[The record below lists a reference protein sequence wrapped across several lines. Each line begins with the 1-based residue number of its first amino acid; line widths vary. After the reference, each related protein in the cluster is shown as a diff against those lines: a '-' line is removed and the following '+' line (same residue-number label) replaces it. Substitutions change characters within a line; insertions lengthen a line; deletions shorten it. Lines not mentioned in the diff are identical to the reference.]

1 MAQKKVQFNKIVKN
15 QLPSYVQSEFP
26 LVGEFLSAYY
36 TGQEYQGGPI
46 DLINNIDKYIKLSE
60 CGNITKETTLT
71 ERAEDTDTTLNV
83 PATFGFPEN
92 NGLLKINNE
101 IISYGRKTDI
111 SFVDCVRGFSG
122 ITSYTN
128 PDNPE
133 DLVFSTSE
141 AEPHEEDTIVE
152 NLSAL
157 FLEEFLRKIK
167 HQLLYGIQKDLHD
180 DLDKGTFITRSK
192 DFYSSRGT
200 DESFKILFRALFN
213 ENAELNRPMDHVMSP
228 SNAGFRKTWDII
240 VEEVMGS
247 PLDLVNQ
254 TLFQDGFENIDP
266 ASAPVAHVEQINVGL
281 ATNIFWKVSLDHSW
295 NLGDGSMELMNGNF
309 ASHAKSLVIG
319 DVGIAQTYIDVDSTL
334 GFPNSGTLALNYAS
348 GGTGIATYSHKTL
361 NQFLGINTTSVG
373 STIRDQA
380 VIDQDTYAYSADT
393 GAGTTDGIRVKIR
406 SVLNNLEIP
415 PNTRYYTK
423 GTKIKTKA
431 LGLIGTSFHENN
443 WLFNTVQNYD
453 IKGLYLIDAINSTYR
468 LVTKDPNILRIG
480 DFVRCYN
487 KNKVLLDNKFEVRDV
502 YDEYNCIIRGEGL
515 PIPSTPGE
523 GIQDEIVNV
532 RREISRIDSDIHVD
546 LNNLIANVQNVYVGS
561 NNVLI
566 ASNSLP
572 SSGRLKLNTK
582 NSKVVISGTYIEGET
597 EIVLTTGV
605 DHNFYTGDAVYYTPD
620 KDGVDT
626 IDSSGNVIRQEWVK
640 SQLFSEGLYFIY
652 RIDDNKVKF
661 AKSRSNIYAGIFA
674 GVETSI
680 DYVTI
685 DNNTVEKYY
694 FHDRKVEPQK
704 LLRKIGKPIYDGKV
718 YETPIGYTGILVNGV
733 EILNYKSTDAVYA
746 GQLDSVEIT
755 KGGENFDVINPPVLS
770 IIDSVGTG
778 ATGVVA
784 VEGDFKEIKVL
795 DPGFDYIET
804 PIVKITGGGGEGA
817 TAIAKLVTKEHIVT
831 FDATG
836 LSTSIQVG
844 LDTSIIGFTTYHK
857 FRTGERVRYETH
869 GKKSLTGLTT
879 GAVYYVGPVDDTNIK
894 LYTSLPDSIAG
905 VGTTGFTDFGEG
917 NHDFQSLNGK
927 AVVGSIT
934 LTNPGSGYKN
944 KKRTFQPVGV
954 NTASDIIT
962 IKDHRFKDQEVVRYS
977 LDIGDGSNVPIAG
990 LSTTLDYYVKVLD
1003 EDSFK
1008 LANVGVGT
1016 TVNDFYFNTNQFT
1029 EFRSTGLGTHSFN
1042 YPPIKVEVIG
1052 PVGISSIQG
1061 NTFDCIAQPII
1072 RGPITSIH
1080 LIEKGVGYGSS
1091 EILNFERDPDIKLWT
1106 GNGAVVTPVVHNGV
1120 IVDVSVNFGGTDY
1133 NSPPNLRISG
1143 FGTGADLVPE
1153 LDSNTGKLVSV
1164 KVNKGGIG
1172 YGVSTTKIDVVESG
1186 KGAYFKPRVQKWTV
1200 NEFRRNF
1207 NSILNDDAFISKPT
1221 NKDFGLQISYVYA
1234 PRSLRKILYTSGSDG
1249 DVLYGKKDLTL
1260 ANGQEANTDKH
1271 SPIIGWSYDGYPIYG
1286 PYGYTSR
1293 TGGSIIQLKSGYKE
1307 RSVALVNRPP
1317 TTVFPE
1323 EFFVE
1328 DFEWSYSTDDG
1339 ILDAKNGRFC
1349 VTPEYPNGTYAY
1361 FATFES
1367 QVEGTGPFVD
1377 YKRPAF
1383 PYLIGDSYNARPDP
1397 FNFERLSTQDDIDL
1411 NKTDWSRNTY
1421 PYSLDKDYS
1430 GYSYV
1435 KEPYTYIPNDSVIK
1449 FAEKGGVT
1457 SIGILT
1463 GGRDYQ
1469 VGDKLVFEKDIDNTF
1484 SAAGQVSR
1492 VAGPGI
1498 GTLAVTHSK
1507 MEDVEFY
1514 PLEGRPG
1521 AFVGIATTSHGFI
1534 NNTLLTLS
1542 GISTTNSKLEG
1553 SYNIGVS
1560 TNVLAL
1566 EVGIATEGV
1575 TGIVTY
1581 LSVKGDLS
1589 YPAIKENDVLRL
1601 AGILTTGFFGDEY
1614 VRVLNIDRYN
1624 SRVRVLRDLKA
1635 QTGLSH
1641 TATTTIKEVPR
1652 KFTFVSS
1659 ANTAYSPRQNREYYF
1674 NPIES
1679 VGLGSAFPVGVAG
1692 TLAGA
1697 GSTVFFS
1704 NPGAGATQYYV
1715 PSQSIYIRDHALETG
1730 DQVTYHTN
1738 SPGADAI
1745 GIITSSNQVATGDKI
1760 DLTSYTSLYVSRIS
1774 PDLVGLSTVKVGLG
1788 STGSYVGLAD
1798 STSHQGLVYF
1808 SGVGTGFYHSFKTIK
1823 YDDIIKGSIEQ
1834 NLVTVSVASSHALTH
1849 KDEVVV
1855 FVNPQNSGITTIK
1868 YDPTNRKMIAG
1879 GLYYTASG
1887 ITTSASLTGNP
1898 NSISLPNHGLITGQ
1912 KIIHKSET
1920 PAGGLVN
1927 NREYFVYVIDK
1938 DRIKLTADKYETQK
1952 GIPTFVGITTANVG
1966 TLCLVNPP
1974 LTYYPDTN
1982 VTFDLS
1988 DSSLS
1993 YRQSSTD
2000 YPAFEL
2006 EFYLDSKYTQRYQTN
2021 GVGKEFDIVQTGDI
2035 GVSSDA
2041 KVTVKINKYT
2051 PKLFYYRLNPIDL
2064 PENPKINRELVTD
2077 ADIVGNNEII
2087 LKTSDY
2093 AGRFNI
2099 LQQSTNT
2106 FIYDI
2111 PKYPEINSYSSSTS
2125 DISYDTD
2132 ATTAYGRITGTKIT
2146 SSGNGYLEVPGITTV
2161 TSATGKG
2168 VILESAS
2175 DNIGRVKKTSIENI
2189 GFDYPTDNTLRPRAL
2204 FPQILTLEP
2213 LTGLDTIGITSV
2225 GRGYNT
2231 PPALIVIDGK
2241 TKKEVKDLDLRFDGD
2256 NLKVDILKNTNSLY
2270 NTTPTILPVNNPNG
2284 VRFKDI
2290 SYDTATKIA
2299 TATIRTPCSRV
2310 QDFWFEVGMNIMVEN
2325 ASVGVGS
2332 TGQGFNTS
2340 DYDYS
2345 LFTISGVSTNLG
2357 AYPTISWSMA
2367 DHLSKADNQLPGSF
2381 DSVASSVIITPQQF
2395 FPTFVPTLKSNIFN
2409 KGETVSDG
2417 LASGVID
2424 KWDEE
2429 NSQLTIESNREFTVG
2444 KIIQAKE
2451 TGAKATLIGK
2461 FGLEARYNLDYYAI
2475 VDNGW
2480 EYTTGFLND
2489 ELQRIHDN
2497 DYYQNFSYSI
2507 KSRVTYDDWKDV
2519 VGALNHTAGFRKWS
2533 NLQMESTPDD
2543 GDALHPIPDGQTT
2556 VVIDMMGVESLNCVQ
2571 FFDLA
2576 TENYFIA
2583 DMPYSDEI
2591 LVKNRVLTDYAES
2604 IGNRVLNVD
2613 DISQYF
2619 DDNARTTRYSDILR
2633 QSVKDGRSQKI
2644 VALIRD
2650 RLYGGERQ
2658 IMMINALHDI
2668 DRGFSMINQYGDVST
2683 VSDLGG
2689 FDYTFEG
2696 GETVLRFYP
2705 TKYEVNNY
2713 NVRTFSYN
2721 IDKNV
2726 LGIET
2731 SVASIG
2737 STTIGISTDFTGSL
2751 ISIASTNVQI
2761 AGGAADEIYRFV
2773 GVGTNISGTRSA
2785 KIMVTAETD
2794 TGRVEYDEV
2803 SLICDGTEVSW
2814 MEYGQLTIHSYQDPY
2829 SSAGN
2834 IGTFYSY
2841 MNGQDIVLKYTPDA
2855 GFTTTRINAIAVAF
2869 STEGY
2874 KNTSETSYD
2883 FTYGTMQTQSTF
2895 MEASADP
2902 DEVGIGS
2909 YADDYD
2915 AAYCIIQATDPATN
2929 SHCLSELLI
2938 VDDYAEDAADQI
2950 YLNEYGEVHVGT
2962 AFTDLGT
2969 VSGRRASGDRT
2980 EITYRPASGR
2990 DIDVKIF
2997 MNVLRVD
3004 ENTNIPGGRVAGGE
3018 ILKEFN
3024 NASIESNGATYE
3036 GTENTVRKAFNLQ
3049 YKTDDIF
3056 KRNFDGSSPVTINVA
3071 DNTLEIPNH
3080 FFVTGEQVKYSVST
3094 GFTTDAISIANTSFA
3109 GIGSTTR
3116 VPENVF
3122 VIKKSENIIR
3132 LARSAE
3138 DALKQIP
3145 VPLDITSVGIG
3156 TSHSIT
3162 GVNPNQK
3169 VLFAIDNM
3177 IQSPIAGTS
3186 VTTTLADSAAL
3197 AQDVIKFTG
3206 ISSFAGADYIQV
3218 GSGNTIECMK
3228 ILSVGIG
3235 STNQIKVRRGW
3246 LGTPEAGFAT
3256 GTTVQKIRGH
3266 YNIVDNN
3273 VHFIEPPHGQQPM
3286 GSTTNPPD
3294 ERDWIGITTSSSFQ
3308 GRIFLRGGIPN
3319 GTEETYTKNYLY
3331 DDISNLFT
3339 GYTKEFPL
3347 TVDKEEV
3354 VGIATNNGIIIINGV
3369 FQGPG
3374 LTNNYTMAEAG
3385 SASTITFTGTASSVA
3400 FDPNN
3405 ANIPVGGIIVSVSST
3420 DGYGYQPLV
3429 SAGATITV
3437 SAAGTI
3443 SAISIGNTGSGYRV
3457 GLQTVNVAIQTSSN
3471 LEEQSY
3477 LDRSSFIGMGTA
3489 QITDGHITGIAITN
3503 TGILYTPRDI
3513 SNVGYNSVTGIATI
3527 TTVKPHG
3534 MVVGDEIKISGIA
3547 MTCNYAGS
3555 MSISTASYGYT
3566 SGIMTVSVGLNT
3578 VGVTTFSYDNVVG
3591 VGTVTL
3597 ASPHNIAHKTSAA
3610 IGRSFTLA
3618 GLNVGIST
3626 AGTDYGSTT
3635 WPNSDTATGD
3645 TFTIVSIPSPTE
3657 IKFTAGISTL
3667 THAYTSGGHLGF
3679 GHKMKVG
3686 DTAIL
3691 TGLGFTGTLGLTTD
3705 YYPRGKDPAYD
3716 TAVEITNDGTAY
3728 TVTNASYNPTTGVL
3742 TLTVPAHGFSNGDKI
3757 RLVDKSL
3764 TFTCAKNDHK
3774 TQHEYPRPTDPVSGE
3789 WLTISNKTTN
3799 TFRVNVLTN
3808 APASNTSAYT
3818 FVSAKASGL
3827 IHQGATITVNVGSAG
3842 ENDQYTH
3849 TFVSAATSA
3858 IVSGGNYTHNFA
3870 YAQKGGVKSGGNYLH
3885 TFASAVDGGVT
3896 AVGVG
3901 TTTPTGATYNGET
3914 GELTLTIVG
3923 HGLNTG
3929 NFVGIATSTITFTC
3943 AMDQHNT
3950 EHAYPRATDPIANN
3964 DAIPIKRFTTDTF
3977 TINVGI
3983 NTARTHDVTNAVYTP
3998 STGVLVL
4005 TLAEAHKLVTG
4016 QSVRIVDESMSFT
4029 CDMDGNASYHAYPR
4043 STDPISANAVSIAA
4057 TTSTT
4062 ITLNVGITT
4071 IVYYNVA
4078 VGSGSS
4084 ATSYDPATGDLVLN
4098 VGMGHSLRKG
4108 RNIKIATDSLTF
4120 NCTKDS
4126 NATNHTYPRV
4136 PTANYRGMEVVGIGT
4151 TVTELSISAGIG
4163 TTDKYYQGGGVI
4175 QEALLVPRG
4184 TDSAA
4189 SGVTIITVIDTKTF
4203 TINSGKSE
4211 YQHLY
4216 ARSGSVER
4224 LMNLVIDDP
4233 LSYTDIPLV
4242 YSSTSPGDGG
4252 AQGTIDVN
4260 VSMGSTI
4267 LAFNIKNTGYGYNV
4281 GHVLTLPLTGTTGI
4295 PTTPNFVDSR
4305 EFQLTIQDADY
4316 DIFTGWSVGQLQ
4328 VLDDFSDLFDGVRTQ
4343 FPITLNGLPY
4353 SIVAKKGSLIKV
4365 EDTILVFLNDILQ
4378 VPGGGYVFEGG
4389 STITFTEAPK
4399 GPTANGEYEGDTFKF
4414 LFYKGTGGG
4423 DVVDVDVIETVK
4435 KGDELRLNFNSQ
4447 INEAHTGL
4455 QQVDRT
4461 VAEVTSTNAVDTMPY
4476 FGPGLSVDTS
4486 IQRSLTWCRQ
4496 LEDKYVD
4503 GKIVYKDRELYQA
4516 NIFPYAYLTQPVGV
4530 GTTIVYVDNL
4540 RPFFDPANENEVSVE
4555 FQRDIALVS
4564 QDEKVS
4570 AAATAIIGTGSTV
4583 ISVAIS
4589 TGGRGYLTAPLVTIQ
4604 NPVGLG
4610 TTARATATAS
4620 IAAGVVTSITV
4631 TTPGTAYTQTSAP
4644 LVLISPPTYTRE
4656 NNSPESWRG
4665 DSGRIVGF
4673 GTTTTTSGPE
4683 LIFDLYIP
4691 ETSYLRDVKLTG
4703 TAVTQCGLNPQ
4714 DYFVVYN
4721 SNVGVADTGA
4731 GIGATPFTS
4740 KSIDDRV
4747 IGVSTEFVDSV
4758 FQVNTRDII
4767 ERHVIGIGT
4776 TSVTRIHTTI
4786 LTGIG
4791 TENWDSGGITFDS
4804 DTLKLDNE
4812 ASGNVYAGTISTT
4825 SNGQAYFGEYSW
4837 GQITFSSRQRS
4848 NSYVYYGDKG
4858 FAGLSTGSMVMR
4870 NPKMRTVGYST

>member
-1 MAQKKVQFNKIVKN
+1 MAQKKVQFNKIVKQ

-36 TGQEYQGGPI
+36 KGQEYQGGPI
-46 DLINNIDKYIKLSE
+46 DLISNIDKYIKLSE

-71 ERAEDTDTTLNV
+71 TRAEDYDTTLNV
-83 PATFGFPEN
+83 PATFGFPDN

-101 IISYGRKTDI
+101 IISYGSKTDI

-128 PDNPE
+128 PENPE
-133 DLVFSTSE
+133 DLIFSTSE
-141 AEPHEEDTIVE
+141 AEAHEEDTIVE

-167 HQLLYGIQKDLHD
+167 NQLLYGIQKDLHD

-200 DESFKILFRALFN
+200 DESFKILFKALFN
-213 ENAELNRPMDHVMSP
+213 ENADLHRPMDHVISP

-240 VEEVMGS
+240 VESIMGN
-247 PLDLVNQ
+247 PLELVNK
-254 TLFQDGFENIDP
+254 TLFQDHFENIDP
-266 ASAPVAHVEQINVGL
+266 ASAPVAHVESINIGL
-281 ATNIFWKVSLDHSW
+281 STNIFWKVSLDSSW

-319 DVGIAQTYIDVDSTL
+319 DVGVAQTYIDVDSTL
-334 GFPNSGTLALNYAS
+334 GFPNSGTLALNYGNGS
-348 GGTGIATYSHKTL
+348 SGIATYSHKTL

-373 STIRDQA
+373 ATIKDQA
-380 VIDQDTYAYSADT
+380 VIDQNTYAYSSDT

-406 SVLNNLEIP
+406 SVLNNLTVP

-423 GTKIKTKA
+423 GAKIKTKS
-431 LGLIGTSFHENN
+431 LGLIGTSFAENN
-443 WLFNTVQNYD
+443 WLFNTIQNYD
-453 IKGLYLIDAINSTYR
+453 IKFLFLIDEVNSTYR
-468 LVTKDPNILRIG
+468 LITKDPNILRIG
-480 DFVRCYN
+480 DNVRMYD
-487 KNKVLLDNKFEVRDV
+487 KNNVLLDNKFEVRDV

-515 PIPSTPGE
+515 PAPSETGE
-523 GIQDEIVNV
+523 SIHETIVNV
-532 RREISRIDSDIHVD
+532 RREFSRVDSDIHIN
-546 LNNLIANVQNVYVGS
+546 LNNLIANIQNIYVGS
-561 NNVLI
+561 DSVLV

-572 SSGRLKLNTK
+572 ATGRLKLNTK
-582 NSKVVISGTYIEGET
+582 DSKVVISGTYIEGET

-626 IDSSGNVIRQEWVK
+626 IDSEGNVIRQEWVK
-640 SQLFSEGLYFIY
+640 SQLFSEGLYFVY

-661 AKSRSNIYAGIFA
+661 AKSRSNISAGIFA
-674 GVETSI
+674 EVETSI

-685 DNNTVEKYY
+685 ENNTVEKYY
-694 FHDRKVEPQK
+694 FKDRKIQPQK
-704 LLRKIGKPIYDGKV
+704 LLRKIGKPVYDGKV
-718 YETPIGYTGILVNGV
+718 HETPIGNTGILINGV
-733 EILNYKSTDAVYA
+733 EILNYKSRDAVYA
-746 GQLDSVEIT
+746 GQLDSVEVT
-755 KGGENFDVINPPVLS
+755 KGGENYDVINPPVLS
-770 IIDSVGTG
+770 IIDAVGTG

-784 VEGDFKEIKVL
+784 VEGNFKEIKVL
-795 DPGFDYIET
+795 NPGYDYIET
-804 PIVKITGGGGEGA
+804 PIVNISGGGGEGA

-836 LSTSIQVG
+836 LDAAIRVG
-844 LDTSIIGFTTYHK
+844 LDTSIIGFSTYHK
-857 FRTGERVRYETH
+857 FRAGERVRYETH
-869 GKKSLTGLTT
+869 GKKSLTGLST
-879 GAVYYVGPVDDTNIK
+879 GAVYYVGPVDDKNIK
-894 LYTSLPDSIAG
+894 LYTTLPDAIAG

-917 NHDFQSLNGK
+917 NHDLQSLNGK

-962 IKDHRFKDQEVVRYS
+962 IQDHQFKDLEVVRYS
-977 LDIGDGSNVPIAG
+977 LDIGDGQNTIISG
-990 LSTTLDYYVKVLD
+990 LSTTLDYYIKVLD
-1003 EDSFK
+1003 ENSFK

-1016 TVNDFYFNTNQFT
+1016 TVKDFYYNTNQFA

-1042 YPPIKVEVIG
+1042 YPPITVDVVG
-1052 PVGISSIQG
+1052 SVGISSIAG
-1061 NTFDCIAQPII
+1061 DTFECIAQPIV
-1072 RGPITSIH
+1072 RGEITSIH

-1091 EILNFERDPDIKLWT
+1091 EILNFERDPDVKLWS
-1106 GNGAVVTPVVHNGV
+1106 GNDAFITPVINSAGN

-1133 NSPPNLRISG
+1133 NSPPSLAISG

-1153 LDSNTGKLVSV
+1153 LDPNTGKVLSV

-1172 YGVSTTKIDVVESG
+1172 YGSSTTIIKVVASG
-1186 KGAYFKPRVQKWTV
+1186 KGAYFKPRVQKWRV

-1207 NSILNDDAFISKPT
+1207 RSILNDDAFISVPT
-1221 NKDFGLQISYVYA
+1221 NKDYELQCSYLYA

-1260 ANGQEANTDKH
+1260 ANGQESNTDKH

-1328 DFEWSYSTDDG
+1328 DFEWSYSSDDG
-1339 ILDAKNGRFC
+1339 ILDEKNGRFC

-1367 QVEGTGPFVD
+1367 QVEGTGPFVN

-1383 PYLIGDSYNARPDP
+1383 PYLIGDTYNAKPEP
-1397 FNFERLSTQDDIDL
+1397 FNFERLSNQEAVDL
-1411 NKTDWSRNTY
+1411 NETDWSRNTY
-1421 PYSLDKDYS
+1421 PYSLDKDHS
-1430 GYSYV
+1430 GYNYV
-1435 KEPYTYIPNDSVIK
+1435 IEPYNYIPTDSVIR

-1457 SIGILT
+1457 SVGILT
-1463 GGRDYQ
+1463 GGTNYK
-1469 VGDKLVFEKDIDNTF
+1469 VGDKLVFEKDIPNTF
-1484 SAAGQVSR
+1484 GAAGKVSR
-1492 VAGPGI
+1492 VAGSGI
-1498 GTLAVTHSK
+1498 GTISITASK

-1521 AFVGIATTSHGFI
+1521 AFVGFATTSHGFI
-1534 NNTLLTLS
+1534 NNTLLSLS
-1542 GISTTNSKLEG
+1542 GINTTNSKLEG
-1553 SYNIGVS
+1553 SYNIGIS
-1560 TNVLAL
+1560 TNVLQL

-1581 LSVKGDLS
+1581 LSVKGDLR
-1589 YPAIKENDVLRL
+1589 YPSIKENDVLRL

-1659 ANTAYSPRQNREYYF
+1659 ANTSYTSRINREYYF

-1679 VGLGSAFPVGVAG
+1679 VGLGSAFPVGLAG
-1692 TLAGA
+1692 TLTGA
-1697 GSTVFFS
+1697 GTTVFFA
-1704 NPGAGATQYYV
+1704 NPGAGATQHFV
-1715 PSQSIYIRDHALETG
+1715 PSQTIYLRGHELETG

-1738 SPGADAI
+1738 SLGADAI
-1745 GIITSSNQVATGDKI
+1745 GIITSANQVATGDKI
-1760 DLTSYTSLYVSRIS
+1760 DLTSYSSLYVTRVSH
-1774 PDLVGLSTVKVGLG
+1774 DLIGISTVRVGLG
-1788 STGSYVGLAD
+1788 STGSYVGTAD
-1798 STSHQGLVYF
+1798 TTSHQGLAYF

-1823 YDDIIKGSIEQ
+1823 YNDIVKGSIEQ
-1834 NLVTVSVASSHALTH
+1834 NLVTVACASSHRLRH

-1855 FVNPQNSGITTIK
+1855 SINPRNTGITTIK
-1868 YDPTNRKMIAG
+1868 YDPTNRKMFAG
-1879 GLYYTASG
+1879 GLYFTASG
-1887 ITTSASLTGNP
+1887 ITTSASITGNP
-1898 NSISLPNHGLITGQ
+1898 NSISIPNHNLVTGQ
-1912 KIIHKSET
+1912 KIIHKSDT
-1920 PAGGLVN
+1920 PSGGLIDK
-1927 NREYFVYVIDK
+1927 REYFVYVIDR

-1974 LTYYPDTN
+1974 LTYYDDTTI
-1982 VTFDLS
+1982 TFDLS

-2006 EFYLDSKYTQRYQTN
+2006 EFYLDSQYTQRYQTN
-2021 GVGKEFDIVQTGDI
+2021 GVGKEFDIIQTGDI
-2035 GVSSDA
+2035 GVSTDA
-2041 KVTVKINKYT
+2041 KVTLKINQYT
-2051 PKLFYYRLNPIDL
+2051 PSLFYYRLNPVDL
-2064 PENPKINRELVTD
+2064 PENPKINKEIVTD
-2077 ADIVGNNEII
+2077 ADVASNNEII
-2087 LKTSDY
+2087 TKKSAY

-2099 LQQSTNT
+2099 LQQSSNT

-2111 PKYPEINSYSSSTS
+2111 PKYPEVTSYSGSASTVE
-2125 DISYDTD
+2125 YDTD
-2132 ATTAYGRITGTKIT
+2132 STTAVGRITDVKIT
-2146 SSGNGYLEVPGITTV
+2146 SSGNGYLELPGITTV
-2161 TSATGKG
+2161 TSDLGTG
-2168 VILESAS
+2168 VILESSS
-2175 DNIGRVKKTSIENI
+2175 DNIGRVKKTSIENV
-2189 GFDYPTDNTLRPRAL
+2189 GFDYPTDKTLRPRAI
-2204 FPQILTLEP
+2204 FPQVLTLEQ
-2213 LTGLDTIGITSV
+2213 LTGFNAIGITSV

-2231 PPALIVIDGK
+2231 PPSLVVLDGK
-2241 TKKEVKDLDLRFDGD
+2241 TKKIVTDIDLEY
-2256 NLKVDILKNTNSLY
+2256 NAAQKKVNILKNSNSMY
-2270 NTTPTILPVNNPNG
+2270 NTTPTILPIGNPNG

-2290 SYDTATKIA
+2290 SYDSNTQIA
-2299 TATIRTPCSRV
+2299 TATVRTPCSRV
-2310 QDFWFEVGMNIMVEN
+2310 EDFWFEVGMNIMVEN
-2325 ASVGVGS
+2325 ASVGVAS
-2332 TGQGFNTS
+2332 TGNGYNSSQY
-2340 DYDYS
+2340 DYD

-2367 DHLSKADNQLPGSF
+2367 DHLIKADNQLPGQF
-2381 DSVASSVIITPQQF
+2381 DSVNSSVIITPQRF
-2395 FPTFVPTLKSNIFN
+2395 FPRFAPTLKDNLFN
-2409 KGETVSDG
+2409 VGETVSDG
-2417 LASGVID
+2417 LASGVISR
-2424 KWDEE
+2424 WDEE
-2429 NSQLTIESNREFTVG
+2429 NSELTVESNREFTLG
-2444 KIIQAKE
+2444 KILETQE
-2451 TGAKATLIGK
+2451 TGAKATIIGK
-2461 FGLEARYNLDYYAI
+2461 LGFEAKYDLDYYAI

-2507 KSRVTYDDWKDV
+2507 KSRVTYEDWKDV
-2519 VGALNHTAGFRKWS
+2519 VSALNHTAGFRKWS
-2533 NLQMESTPDD
+2533 DFQMESSSDD
-2543 GDALHPIPDGQTT
+2543 QDALHPIPVGDTT
-2556 VVIDMMGVESLNCVQ
+2556 VVVDMLGEESLHCVEI
-2571 FFDLA
+2571 FDLA

-2583 DMPYSDEI
+2583 DRPFSDEVTI
-2591 LVKNRVLTDYAES
+2591 KNRILTDYAES

-2696 GETVLRFYP
+2696 GESVLRFYP

-2721 IDKNV
+2721 IDRNV

-2731 SVASIG
+2731 SVPSIG
-2737 STTIGISTDFTGSL
+2737 STTLGISTDFTGSL
-2751 ISIASTNVQI
+2751 ISIASTNVSI

-2785 KIMVTAETD
+2785 KILVTAETD

-2829 SSAGN
+2829 SSTGN

-2841 MNGQDIVLKYTPDA
+2841 MNGQDIVLKYTPEA

-2874 KNTSETSYD
+2874 KNTSESSYD

-2909 YADDYD
+2909 YSDDYD

-2938 VDDYAEDAADQI
+2938 VDDYAADAANQV

-2969 VSGRRASGDRT
+2969 LSGRRASEDRT

-3004 ENTNIPGGRVAGGE
+3004 ENTNIPGGREVGGE

-3024 NASIESNGATYE
+3024 NATIESNGATYE
-3036 GTENTVRKAFNLQ
+3036 GTENTVRKAFNLS
-3049 YKTDDIF
+3049 YKTEDIF
-3056 KRNFDGSSPVTINVA
+3056 RRNFDGSSPVTINVA
-3071 DNTLEIPNH
+3071 DNTIELSNH
-3080 FFVTGEQVKYSVST
+3080 FFVSGEEVKYSVSS
-3094 GFTTDAISIANTSFA
+3094 GFTTDAIGIANTTFA
-3109 GIGSTTR
+3109 GIGATTFT
-3116 VPENVF
+3116 PSSVF
-3122 VIKKSENIIR
+3122 VIKKSENKIQ

-3138 DALKQIP
+3138 DALASIP
-3145 VPLDITSVGIG
+3145 VPLDISSVGIG
-3156 TSHSIT
+3156 TSHSLT

-3246 LGTPEAGFAT
+3246 LGTPEAGFTT

-3266 YNIVDNN
+3266 YNVVENN

-3294 ERDWIGITTSSSFQ
+3294 ERDWVGITTASSFQ
-3308 GRIFLRGGIPN
+3308 GRVFMRGGIPN

-3331 DDISNLFT
+3331 DDISQKFT

-3347 TVDKEEV
+3347 TVDNANV
-3354 VGIATNNGIIIINGV
+3354 TGIATNNAIIIINGV

-3374 LTNNYTMAEAG
+3374 LVNNYTMSEAG
-3385 SASTITFTGTASSVA
+3385 SASTITFTGTASSVG

-3405 ANIPVGGIIVSVSST
+3405 ANIPVGGVIVSVSST
-3420 DGYGYQPLV
+3420 DGFGYQPLV
-3429 SAGATITV
+3429 SAGGTVTV
-3437 SAAGTI
+3437 SSAGTV

-3489 QITDGHITGIAITN
+3489 QIVDGHITGIAITN
-3503 TGILYTPRDI
+3503 SGILYTPRDI
-3513 SNVGYNSVTGIATI
+3513 VNVGYNSVTGIATI
-3527 TTVKPHG
+3527 TTFKPHE
-3534 MVVGDEIKISGIA
+3534 MVVGDEVKISGLA

-3555 MSISTASYGYT
+3555 MSISTASFHAA

-3578 VGVTTFSYDNVVG
+3578 VGVTTFSYDNAVG

-3597 ASPHNIAHKTSAA
+3597 ASAHNIAHKTGV
-3610 IGRSFTLA
+3610 GRSFTLA
-3618 GLNVGIST
+3618 GLNVGLARS
-3626 AGTDYGSTT
+3626 GTDYGSTT

-3645 TFTIVSIPSPTE
+3645 TFTIVSIPSPTA

-3667 THAYTSGGHLGF
+3667 THTYSSGGHIGY

-3691 TGLGFTGTLGLTTD
+3691 TGLGFTGHSGLTTD
-3705 YYPRGKDPAYD
+3705 YYPHGKDQAYD
-3716 TAVEITNDGTAY
+3716 TSVEITSDGTAY

-3774 TQHEYPRPTDPVSGE
+3774 TQHEYPRATDPVSGE

-3808 APASNTSAYT
+3808 APSSNTSTHT

-3827 IHQGATITVNVGSAG
+3827 IHQSATITVNVGSAG

-3885 TFASAVDGGVT
+3885 TFVSAVDGGVT
-3896 AVGVG
+3896 AAGVG
-3901 TTTPTGATYNGET
+3901 TTTPTSATYNGET

-3929 NFVGIATSTITFTC
+3929 NFVGIATSAITFSC
-3943 AMDQHNT
+3943 EMDQHNT
-3950 EHAYPRATDPIANN
+3950 DHAYPRANDPIANN
-3964 DAIPIKRFTTDTF
+3964 DAIPITRFTTDTF
-3977 TINVGI
+3977 TVNVGI

-4005 TLAEAHKLVTG
+4005 TLAEAHKLITG

-4029 CDMDGNASYHAYPR
+4029 CDMDGNASYHSYPR
-4043 STDPISANAVSIAA
+4043 STDPISANKVSIAA
-4057 TTSTT
+4057 TTATT

-4071 IVYYNVA
+4071 IVYYDVA

-4084 ATSYDPATGDLVLN
+4084 ATSYNAATGDLVLN
-4098 VGMGHSLRKG
+4098 VGMGHSLRTG

-4120 NCTKDS
+4120 NCTKDG

-4136 PTANYRGMEVVGIGT
+4136 PTDNYRGMEVVGIGT
-4151 TVTELSISAGIG
+4151 TVTELSISAGIA
-4163 TTDKYYQGGGVI
+4163 TLAKYYQGGGVI

-4184 TDSAA
+4184 TDAAA
-4189 SGVTIITVIDTKTF
+4189 SGATIITIIDTKSF
-4203 TINSGKSE
+4203 TVNSGKSE

-4216 ARSGSVER
+4216 ARSGSIER
-4224 LMNLVIDDP
+4224 LMNVVIDDP
-4233 LSYTDIPLV
+4233 LSYTDIPLA
-4242 YSSTSPGDGG
+4242 YSSDSPGTGG
-4252 AQGTIDVN
+4252 AQATIDVN
-4260 VSMGSTI
+4260 VSMGSTVI
-4267 LAFNIKNTGYGYNV
+4267 DFEVKNTGYGYNV
-4281 GHVLTLPLTGTTGI
+4281 GHILTLPLTGTTGI
-4295 PTTPNFVDSR
+4295 PTTSSANFN
-4305 EFQLTIQDADY
+4305 EFQLTVEEADY
-4316 DIFTGWSVGQLQ
+4316 DVFTGWSVGQLQ
-4328 VLDDFSDLFDGVRTQ
+4328 VLDNFSDLFDGVRRK
-4343 FPITLNGLPY
+4343 FPIKLNGLPY
-4353 SIVAKKGSLIKV
+4353 SIVAKRGSLITV
-4365 EDTILVFLNDILQ
+4365 QDTILVFINDILQ
-4378 VPGGGYVFEGG
+4378 VPGQGYEFDGG
-4389 STITFTEAPK
+4389 SSITFSEAPK
-4399 GPTANGEYEGDTFKF
+4399 GPTANGEYNGDTMKF

-4423 DVVDVDVIETVK
+4423 DVVDVSVIETIK
-4435 KGDELRLNFNSQ
+4435 RGDEIQLNYDSRVNDKDNYF
-4447 INEAHTGL
+4447 L
-4455 QQVDRT
+4455 QQDTRT
-4461 VAEVTSTNAVDTMPY
+4461 VAEVTATDAVDTMPF
-4476 FGPGLSVDTS
+4476 FGPGLIDDTK
-4486 IQRSLTWCRQ
+4486 IQRPLTWCRQ

-4503 GKIVYKDRELYQA
+4503 GKIVSKDRELYQA

-4530 GTTIVYVDNL
+4530 GTTIIYVDNL
-4540 RPFFDPANENEVSVE
+4540 RPFFDPYNENDVSVT
-4555 FQRDIALVS
+4555 FQKDIALVS
-4564 QDEKVS
+4564 QDDKVS
-4570 AAATAIIGTGSTV
+4570 AAATAFIGTGSTV

-4589 TGGRGYLTAPLVTIQ
+4589 TGGRGYLSAPQVNIQ

-4610 TTARATATAS
+4610 TTARAEATAS
-4620 IAAGVVTSITV
+4620 ITAGVVTSITI
-4631 TTPGTAYTQTSAP
+4631 TTPGAGYTQTSAP

-4656 NNSPESWRG
+4656 DNSPESWVG

-4691 ETSYLRDVKLTG
+4691 EDSYLRDATITG

-4714 DYFVVYN
+4714 DYFVIYN

-4767 ERHVIGIGT
+4767 ERQVIGIGT

-4812 ASGNVYAGTISTT
+4812 ASGNVYAGTISTST
-4825 SNGQAYFGEYSW
+4825 NGQAYFGEYSW
-4837 GQITFSSRQRS
+4837 GKITCSSRQRA
-4848 NSYVYYGDKG
+4848 NSYVYYGENG
-4858 FAGLSTGSMVMR
+4858 FAGLSTGDMIMR
-4870 NPKMRTVGYST
+4870 NPKLRTVGYST